1 MRPSFWTLN
10 LGVSLIL
17 GIWSLILSPAVMSQS
32 IEWSRLPSLPDKE
45 GFAAMFAG
53 VSGDAL
59 VVAGGAN
66 FPGKRPWEGGTK
78 TWYDDIWVLEKPE
91 ERDGTV
97 VPPSGGLP
105 LPAKAGT
112 TIRHAWRQAGKLPRP
127 LGYGVGVTW
136 KNEVLCIGGSNA
148 AGHHPDVFSLRVEGR
163 GIAIKAYPHLPM
175 PCANLCGALVGDV
188 VFVAG
193 GIETPDAVQAMHTFW
208 SLNLAEEKPQWRAL
222 PPWPGKERMLSVGAG
237 CEGAFYLFSG
247 ASLHAG
253 ADGKPEREWLKD
265 AFRYRDGT
273 GWEKLADVPRVAVA
287 AASPAPVVGNSIFVV
302 AGDDG
307 SKFGFK
313 PETEHPGFPRDAF
326 AFDATSLK
334 WTRLDEVTPFSRAT
348 VPATAWLGGF
358 VIPSGEA
365 RPGYRTNEV
374 WMLRV
379 K

>member
-1 MRPSFWTLN
+1 
-10 LGVSLIL
+10 
-17 GIWSLILSPAVMSQS
+17 MSQS

-78 TWYDDIWVLEKPE
+78 VWYDGVWVLEKP
-91 ERDGTV
+91 DG
-97 VPPSGGLP
+97 
-105 LPAKAGT
+105 
-112 TIRHAWRQAGKLPRP
+112 AWRQVGKLPRP

-148 AGHHPDVFSLRVEGR
+148 DGHHADVSSLRIEGR
-163 GIAIKAYPHLPM
+163 GIAIRAFPSLPK

-188 VFVAG
+188 VYVAG

-208 SLNLAEEKPQWRAL
+208 SLNLAEEKPQWREL
-222 PPWPGKERMLSVGAG
+222 PPWPGKERMLSIGAG
-237 CEGAFYLFSG
+237 CDDAFYLFSG
-247 ASLHAG
+247 AALHAG

-265 AFRYRDGT
+265 AYRYRKGK

-287 AASPAPVVGNSIFVV
+287 AASPAPVVGQSILLV

-326 AFDATSLK
+326 AFDAASLK
-334 WTRLDEVTPFSRAT
+334 WTTLNGATPFSRAT
-348 VPATAWLGGF
+348 VPATAWRGGF

>member
-1 MRPSFWTLN
+1 MIKVQGSKHPATHSSFLALN
-10 LGVSLIL
+10 PGVSLIL
-17 GIWSLILSPAVMSQS
+17 GIWSLILVPAAMSQVPS
-32 IEWSRLPSLPDKE
+32 WSPLPSLPDKE
-45 GFAAMFAG
+45 GFAAMYAG

-78 TWYDDIWVLEKPE
+78 VWYDDIWVLEKP
-91 ERDGTV
+91 DG
-97 VPPSGGLP
+97 
-105 LPAKAGT
+105 
-112 TIRHAWRQAGKLPRP
+112 AWRQAGKLPRP

-148 AGHHPDVFSLRVEGR
+148 DGHHADVFSLRVEGN
-163 GIAIKAYPHLPM
+163 GIAIKSYPSLPK

-193 GIETPDAVQAMHTFW
+193 GIETPDAVRAMHTFW
-208 SLNLAEEKPQWRAL
+208 SLNLAEEKPQWREL
-222 PPWPGKERMLSVGAG
+222 PSWPGKERMLSVGAG

-247 ASLHAG
+247 AALHAG
-253 ADGKPEREWLKD
+253 ADGKPEREWLND
-265 AFRYRDGT
+265 AFRYRDGK

-287 AASPAPVVGNSIFVV
+287 AASPAPVVGQSILLV

-326 AFDATSLK
+326 VFDAVSLK
-334 WTRLDEVTPFSRAT
+334 WERLNAVTPFSRAT
-348 VPATAWLGGF
+348 VPATTWRGGF
-358 VIPSGEA
+358 VVPSGEA